1 VYVQPRGFWA
11 PKNFPDYAQ
20 KFWEDAFFKLSKT
33 KAYQDLLKTSYA
45 VDSFMRHEETK
56 AFVYDYV
63 KVLKVDVDELG
74 VYKKK

>member
-1 VYVQPRGFWA
+1 M
-11 PKNFPDYAQ
+11 
-20 KFWEDAFFKLSKT
+20 
-33 KAYQDLLKTSYA
+33 LKTSYA

-56 AFVYDYV
+56 AFVNDYI